1 MSKISNAKK
10 KEIAERLFI
19 EEGLNAKTIA
29 EDLQVTQKT
38 VGNWRNAGGWDDRR
52 TSNLAAPHKI
62 KELLLKELQK
72 VAKGELSN
80 VDADALA
87 KINKVIGDVSDK
99 VNVQVVISVFKEFDN
114 WMADND
120 PEIAVLFLKWHKAF
134 IVHKATME
142 S

>member
-72 VAKGELSN
+72 VAKGEFSN

>member
-1 MSKISNAKK
+1 MSTLSNAKK

-19 EEGLNAKTIA
+19 EDGYNAKTIS

-38 VGNWRNAGGWDDRR
+38 VGNWRKAGDWDNRR
-52 TSNLAAPHKI
+52 NENLAAPHKI
-62 KELLLKELQK
+62 REILLQELKK
-72 VAKGELSN
+72 VANGEASK

-87 KINKVIGDVSDK
+87 KINRVIGDVSGK
-99 VNVQVVISVFKEFDN
+99 ISVQVVHSVFKEFDN

-120 PEIAVLFLKWHKAF
+120 PELAVAFLKWHKAF
-134 IVHKATME
+134 IIHKATME